1 MPVVEVFK
9 LEPILDN
16 PLYEGLASGDTPS
29 VLGRKRVHDDFY
41 PASPDRWDW
50 ILEPLIERWKP
61 FVTEGR
67 ARLFNDFPCM
77 DMMVPAFSRRAVDAL
92 RDYLEPNGE
101 LLPLIHP
108 AGEYYAFNCRTIVE
122 VLDREVSQA
131 LWSPVEQ
138 RLGTMFDY
146 YAIYADRL
154 TGLSIFR
161 MREQPN
167 LVFVTT
173 SFVDRAR
180 QHGLNGFHFVKVWPF
195 PEGTNYRLE
204 DKNQRQAAQQIRT
217 VHGVTDIKAESIV
230 ICLSL
235 ESGKLSKDEKKRIS
249 SMEDDLD
256 AQLFTPTL
264 DDPYFGSLE
273 GKKTAKGIT
282 KLYLSCPD
290 AEALFRKLS
299 DWLKALDWQPRPT
312 VLVRSVSFDDFSAG
326 GREVVV

>member
-1 MPVVEVFK
+1 MPVVDVFK

-41 PASPDRWDW
+41 PATPDSWEW
-50 ILEPLIERWKP
+50 ALEPLSEPWKP
-61 FVTEGR
+61 FVVEGR
-67 ARLFNDFPCM
+67 ARSFNDFPCL

-122 VLDREVSQA
+122 VLDREASQA
-131 LWSPVEQ
+131 LWSPVEP

-146 YAIYADRL
+146 YAIYADLL
-154 TGLSIFR
+154 TGLAIFR

-173 SFVDRAR
+173 PFVDRAR

-204 DKNQRQAAQQIRT
+204 DKNQRQAARQIRT
-217 VHGVTDIKAESIV
+217 VHGVTDIKAESLV
-230 ICLSL
+230 ICLPL
-235 ESGKLSKDEKKRIS
+235 ESDKLSKDEKKRIS

-290 AEALFRKLS
+290 AEALFGKLS

-312 VLVRSVSFDDFSAG
+312 VLVRNVSFDDFSAG
-326 GREVVV
+326 GREVTV

>member
-1 MPVVEVFK
+1 MPIVNVFK

-16 PLYEGLASGDTPS
+16 PLYEGFGSGDS
-29 VLGRKRVHDDFY
+29 LSCLGRDNAFDDFF
-41 PASPDRWDW
+41 PANGEVWDW
-50 ILEPLIERWKP
+50 KSSKLADRWKP
-61 FVTEGR
+61 IVVKGR
-67 ARLFNDFPCM
+67 TRPFNDYPCLG
-77 DMMVPAFSRRAVDAL
+77 MMVPAFSRRAVDAL

-122 VLDREVSQA
+122 VLDREASQA
-131 LWSPVEQ
+131 LWSPVEP

-154 TGLSIFR
+154 TELSIFR

-173 SFVDRAR
+173 PFVERAR
-180 QHGLNGFHFVKVWPF
+180 KHGLNGFHFVKVWPF

-217 VHGVTDIKAESIV
+217 SHGFTDIKAESLV
-230 ICLSL
+230 ICLPL

-249 SMEDDLD
+249 SMEDELD

-273 GKKTAKGIT
+273 GKKTAKGVT

-299 DWLKALDWQPRPT
+299 HWLKALDWQPRPK
-312 VLVRSVSFDDFSAG
+312 VLVRNVSFDDFSAG
-326 GREVVV
+326 GREVTV

>member
-1 MPVVEVFK
+1 MPIVNVFK

-16 PLYEGLASGDTPS
+16 PLYEGFGSGGS
-29 VLGRKRVHDDFY
+29 LSCLGRDNAFDDFF
-41 PASPDRWDW
+41 PANGEVWDW
-50 ILEPLIERWKP
+50 KSSKLADRWKP
-61 FVTEGR
+61 IVVKGR
-67 ARLFNDFPCM
+67 TRPFNDYPCLG
-77 DMMVPAFSRRAVDAL
+77 MMVPVFSRRAVDAL

-122 VLDREVSQA
+122 VLDREASQA
-131 LWSPVEQ
+131 LWSPVEP

-154 TGLSIFR
+154 TGVSIFR

-217 VHGVTDIKAESIV
+217 AHGVTDIKAESLV
-230 ICLSL
+230 ICLPL
-235 ESGKLSKDEKKRIS
+235 KSGKLSKDEKKRIS

-299 DWLKALDWQPRPT
+299 HWLKALDWQPRPK
-312 VLVRSVSFDDFSAG
+312 VLVRNVSFDDFSAG
-326 GREVVV
+326 GREVTV